1 MREFEA
7 KLKIAIDKMAIL
19 IETEATVNN
28 AELIEICRKSRLD
41 LIAQKQGTH
50 LIHEVF
56 ETAINAQIYK
66 KYRLSK
72 FDNKDTNLQI
82 LSELSD
88 LLKKL
93 PPQSWRG
100 EDQIR
105 MQQFSTPPTIAFLM
119 AWILNPKKDELIF
132 EPSAGTG
139 SLAIWLKIAG
149 CRYHLNELS
158 ETRRILLELQ
168 GFASTAY
175 NAEFLDDL
183 LPEEIVTDG
192 SLMNPPFSANAG
204 RTKSGDP
211 NFGFRHI
218 TSALNRLKK
227 GGRLVALFGSE
238 ALMKTKKGLKFLT
251 DISETYDL
259 RAVINLPRNS
269 YYKYGTT
276 LPVSILCI
284 SKREPQRSLNEVLIF
299 DCTNLQ
305 EILSITGIF
314 D

>member
-7 KLKIAIDKMAIL
+7 KLKIAIDKMTSL
-19 IETEATVNN
+19 LETDVTVRNT
-28 AELIEICRKSRLD
+28 ELIEICRKLGLD
-41 LIAQKQGTH
+41 LFAQKQRTH

-56 ETAINAQIYK
+56 ETAINEQIGK

-72 FDNKDTNLQI
+72 FDNKVTNLQI

-119 AWILNPKKDELIF
+119 AWILNPKKDELIL

-139 SLAIWLKIAG
+139 SLVIWLKIAG

-168 GFASTAY
+168 GFTSNSY

-183 LPEEIVTDG
+183 LPEEIVPDG
-192 SLMNPPFSANAG
+192 ILMNPPFSANAG
-204 RTKSGDP
+204 RTKSGDS

-218 TSALNRLKK
+218 TSALNRLKN

-238 ALMKTKKGLKFLT
+238 ALMKTKKGLNFMT
-251 DISETYDL
+251 DISDNYDL

-284 SKREPQRSLNEVLIF
+284 SKREPQKSLNEVLIF
-299 DCTNLQ
+299 DSTNLQ
-305 EILSITGIF
+305 EIMSITGIF

>member
-1 MREFEA
+1 
-7 KLKIAIDKMAIL
+7 MAGL
-19 IETEATVNN
+19 MKTEATVSN
-28 AELIEICRKSRLD
+28 AELIEICRKSGLD

-56 ETAINAQIYK
+56 ETAINKQICE

-72 FDNKDTNLQI
+72 FDDKDTNLQI
-82 LSELSD
+82 LRELSE

-119 AWILNPKKDELIF
+119 RWILNPQKDDLIL

-158 ETRRILLELQ
+158 ETRRILLGLQ
-168 GFASTAY
+168 GFDSTAC
-175 NAEFLDDL
+175 NAEFSDDL
-183 LPEEIVTDG
+183 LPEEIIPDG
-192 SLMNPPFSANAG
+192 ILMNPPFSANAG
-204 RTKSGDP
+204 RTKSGDS

-218 TSALNRLKK
+218 TSALNRLKI
-227 GGRLVALFGSE
+227 GGRLVALFSSK
-238 ALMKTKKGLKFLT
+238 ALMKTKKGRNFLT
-251 DISETYDL
+251 NISDNYDL

-276 LPVSILCI
+276 LPMSILCI
-284 SKREPQRSLNEVLIF
+284 SKRELQKSLKEVMIF
-299 DCTNLQ
+299 DCTNLE

>member
-1 MREFEA
+1 MREFEE
-7 KLKIAIDKMAIL
+7 KLKIVIDKMVSL
-19 IETEATVNN
+19 LESEATVRN
-28 AELIEICRKSRLD
+28 AELIKICRKSGLN

-72 FDNKDTNLQI
+72 FDDKDTNLQN
-82 LSELSD
+82 LRELSD
-88 LLKKL
+88 LLKKI

-119 AWILNPKKDELIF
+119 ARVLNPQKDELIL

-139 SLAIWLKIAG
+139 SLAIWLKLAG
-149 CRYHLNELS
+149 CRYYLNELS
-158 ETRRILLELQ
+158 ETRRILLKLQ
-168 GFASTAY
+168 GFASNSY

-183 LPEEIVTDG
+183 LPEEILPDG
-192 SLMNPPFSANAG
+192 ILMNPPFSANAG
-204 RTKSGDP
+204 RTKSGDS

-238 ALMKTKKGLKFLT
+238 TLMKTRKGQKFLT
-251 DISETYDL
+251 EMSDIYDL
-259 RAVINLPRNS
+259 GAVINLPRNS

-284 SKREPQRSLNEVLIF
+284 SKREPQKSLNEVLIL
-299 DCTNLQ
+299 DCTNLE
-305 EILSITGIF
+305 EILSINGIF

>member
-7 KLKIAIDKMAIL
+7 KLKIAIDKMTSL
-19 IETEATVNN
+19 LETDVTVRNT
-28 AELIEICRKSRLD
+28 ELIEICRKSGLD

-50 LIHEVF
+50 LIHEVL
-56 ETAINAQIYK
+56 ETAINEQIGK
-66 KYRLSK
+66 NYRLSK
-72 FDNKDTNLQI
+72 FDDKDTNLQI

-119 AWILNPKKDELIF
+119 AWVLNPQKDELIL

-149 CRYHLNELS
+149 CRSHLNELS

-168 GFASTAY
+168 GFDSTAC

-183 LPEEIVTDG
+183 LPEEIAPDG
-192 SLMNPPFSANAG
+192 ILMNPPFSANAG
-204 RTKSGDP
+204 RTKSGDS

-251 DISETYDL
+251 DKSDNYDL
-259 RAVINLPRNS
+259 SAVINLPQNS

-276 LPVSILCI
+276 LPVSIICI
-284 SKREPQRSLNEVLIF
+284 SKCEPQKSLNEVFIF
-299 DCTNLQ
+299 DCTNLE